1 MVAAPHA
8 MAPQETTRG
17 GRPGRRV
24 GVCAN
29 ASSREDAEY
38 GVLSPAFNR
47 RPIYR
52 RNHARHRP
60 RAAFG
65 YGSAHYTSYATRLV
79 PTCRHLI
86 IFSFFY
92 KGICLKNLVVCDYRP
107 HGAEGL
113 SKLLFARRSR
123 AAEET
128 RFHYRDQLR
137 VADLLVSEAPFFEP
151 LVRRAESLASG
162 RAPLTSD
169 DDRVLRAFLRP
180 RSVVPTVLGLQA
192 LLRPLEDTFLPR
204 HLHVLAGGVAAMVT
218 AGVVQLVA
226 YVRPHQVP
234 AIARAHPHRSRPPGG
249 AHSRRHYEKAAQR
262 DIERP
267 RRPIVEKGGDS
278 SQRARGQSAEPARGR
293 ARGERRAARGA

>member
-1 MVAAPHA
+1 M
-8 MAPQETTRG
+8 
-17 GRPGRRV
+17 
-24 GVCAN
+24 
-29 ASSREDAEY
+29 
-38 GVLSPAFNR
+38 
-47 RPIYR
+47 
-52 RNHARHRP
+52 
-60 RAAFG
+60 
-65 YGSAHYTSYATRLV
+65 
-79 PTCRHLI
+79 
-86 IFSFFY
+86 
-92 KGICLKNLVVCDYRP
+92 VCDYRP

-137 VADLLVSEAPFFEP
+137 VADLLMSEAPFFEP

-169 DDRVLRAFLRP
+169 DDRALRAFLGP

-204 HLHVLAGGVAAMVT
+204 HLHVLAGGVAAMVM

-249 AHSRRHYEKAAQR
+249 APTTKKRPSETLSAQDARALKRVAILANAREAKARSQLGEEREVSTELREALEEKEAFLEALRVDAAAERVKLERSARDLKQQR
-262 DIERP
+262 
-267 RRPIVEKGGDS
+267 
-278 SQRARGQSAEPARGR
+278 
-293 ARGERRAARGA
+293 